1 MSMINSNLDKNQ
13 YLHEIGTPASIS
25 AKDPAHTVAIELDP
39 VNKYSNSSQSCIVLA
54 FDCIEHFFRRL
65 SIALP

>member
-39 VNKYSNSSQSCIVLA
+39 VNKYFTSS
-54 FDCIEHFFRRL
+54 
-65 SIALP
+65 